1 MNEDHVFSQRR
12 VFLFGRL
19 IPALYLFMAAK
30 FLFRGDWLIAPNGS
44 RLWTDFLATW
54 SAGDQ
59 ARHWGAASVY
69 GISALDAVQNAVVS
83 NLAGLH
89 LPFAYP
95 PTFLLVAVPL
105 SSISYV
111 PAFLAWQAMT
121 LCLYAGAVY
130 LIIPR
135 REAVLLA
142 LAFPVVFSNAYVG
155 QESLLAA
162 ALVAGALA
170 ILDRR
175 PILAGIALG
184 LLTFRPQL
192 GLLFPIVLI
201 LTGRWRVFGSAMI
214 TTLCLA
220 GASLIF
226 FGVDAW
232 RAFFGHA
239 GEHAA
244 ATLSD
249 GQAAGNWSMLQSVYA
264 LVRSLGGSAALAWF
278 SHIAIAGLAVLFVLR
293 IWTQRSARFE
303 LKAAALGL
311 GAAIV
316 TPYFYFYDL
325 SVLAIPVAFLVADG
339 LKYGFA
345 RFERLAF
352 LTAATSTAIFI
363 GGLYASI
370 GPFIMALIAGII
382 VVRLRGQTVIE
393 TQSTEIAASRRHH
406 IVDSAMAK
414 PARRAIPMVSTAADA
429 NREKSGSECAL
440 ASARL

>member
-1 MNEDHVFSQRR
+1 MNEDQIFTQRR
-12 VFLFGRL
+12 VWLFGRL
-19 IPALYLFMAAK
+19 IPALYLFMTLK
-30 FLFRGDWLIAPNGS
+30 FLFRGDWLIAPDGS

-59 ARHWGAASVY
+59 ARHAGAVSVY
-69 GISALDAVQNAVVS
+69 GITALDAVQNGVVS

-105 SSISYV
+105 SSIPYV
-111 PAFLAWQAMT
+111 PAFLAWQAVT

-130 LIIPR
+130 AIIPR
-135 REAVLLA
+135 REAVVLA
-142 LAFPVVFSNAYVG
+142 LAFPAVFSNVYVG

-162 ALVAGALA
+162 ALFAAALA
-170 ILDRR
+170 FLDRR

-192 GLLFPIVLI
+192 GILFPIVLI

-220 GASLIF
+220 SASLIF

-232 RAFFGHA
+232 RAFFDHA
-239 GEHAA
+239 AEHAA

-249 GQAAGNWSMLQSVYA
+249 GQASGSWVVLQSVYA
-264 LVRSLGGSAALAWF
+264 LVRNLGGTAALAWL
-278 SHIAIAGLAVLFVLR
+278 SHIAIAALAALFVVR
-293 IWTQRSARFE
+293 IWRQRSVRYE

-311 GAAIV
+311 GAAVV
-316 TPYFYFYDL
+316 TPYLYFYDL
-325 SVLAIPVAFLVADG
+325 SILAIPVAFLIADG

-345 RFERLAF
+345 RFERLAI
-352 LTAATSTAIFI
+352 LAAAISTVIFVP
-363 GGLYASI
+363 GLFAPV
-370 GPFIMALIAGII
+370 GPFIMAVIAAILFA
-382 VVRLRGQTVIE
+382 RLRGQTAIE
-393 TQSTEIAASRRHH
+393 TRL
-406 IVDSAMAK
+406 VDELPLLDGRMH
-414 PARRAIPMVSTAADA
+414 P
-429 NREKSGSECAL
+429 
-440 ASARL
+440 